1 MMNCNDTYIKRVIGV
16 TRTFSW
22 TITTNG
28 EAQSL
33 EGRDLTLMLV
43 RPRGQMEP
51 MEFTTAG
58 NVVSFTWQ
66 GKAQKELGRYG
77 LILYENYGKPNQL
90 RVDIHKFLELIPWS
104 DRQSGTYA
112 DLTETSTNLG
122 SEEISGETVVVDNLT
137 STNPAFALSANMGR
151 VLNEKIL
158 AHEGMVVIE
167 RSNTIDPAQLYNDI
181 MAGKPVVLLEDGS
194 YYPIIEYAV
203 GTLID
208 SSHVVDYMAF
218 ADHYFDPVDGVDT
231 VNYYKWWRIDGWS
244 AGETA
249 LATTSQIPS
258 AYNSTPQMDGV
269 GAAGSSTDYA
279 RGDHRHPSD
288 TTKQDKLTG
297 YKVMSIDEGHI
308 LFDNGNIT
316 GVYKGWGD
324 DPQHTLHWPQTND
337 YLTTTKGIE
346 NYLDYYNYYKKPQSG
361 IPASDMASAVQTSLG
376 KADAAAPQATT
387 YTKSEV
393 DALVGSGVT
402 VDDALSATSENPV
415 QNKVVTNALNG
426 KQATIDDLSTIRS
439 GAAAGATAYQ
449 KPGTGIPESDMASA
463 VQTSL
468 GKADSAYQKPDTGI
482 PSSDMASAVQ
492 TSLGK
497 ADSAYQ
503 KPSGGIPESDM
514 ASAVQT
520 ILDSVSGKANRSEIP
535 SASDTSPLMDGTA
548 AAGLATAYARGDHR
562 HPSDTAKQDV
572 ISDLSTIRSGAAA
585 GATAVQPATLQS
597 GLAAKQDVL
606 TFDNVPT
613 ANSNNPV
620 KSSGIKTAL
629 DAKQATINT
638 VNVTVDNNTGTPSG
652 SASVSGSTL
661 SISFQNLKG
670 ATGAQ
675 GPQGIQGVQ
684 GPQGPQ
690 GPTGV
695 SGDASSLA
703 IIHGIDKTTS
713 YTATDVCGADAAQT
727 LLNEIEGG
735 FYY

>member
-1 MMNCNDTYIKRVIGV
+1 MDYRLTQTGV
-16 TRTFSW
+16 EVQEILDQAAAT
-22 TITTNG
+22 
-28 EAQSL
+28 
-33 EGRDLTLMLV
+33 
-43 RPRGQMEP
+43 
-51 MEFTTAG
+51 
-58 NVVSFTWQ
+58 
-66 GKAQKELGRYG
+66 YG
-77 LILYENYGKPNQL
+77 L
-90 RVDIHKFLELIPWS
+90 
-104 DRQSGTYA
+104 T
-112 DLTETSTNLG
+112 
-122 SEEISGETVVVDNLT
+122 
-137 STNPAFALSANMGR
+137 
-151 VLNEKIL
+151 
-158 AHEGMVVIE
+158 VIE
-167 RSNTIDPAQLYNDI
+167 RSDTIDAAQLYDDI
-181 MAGKPVVLLEDGS
+181 TAGKLVALLEDGS
-194 YYPIIEYAV
+194 YYPAIEYAV
-203 GTLID
+203 GTLVD
-208 SSHVVDYMAF
+208 GTHVVNYMVF
-218 ADHYFDPVDGVDT
+218 ADHYFDPMDGVDT
-231 VNYYKWWRIDGWS
+231 VSYWKWDRTDGWS

-269 GAAGSSTDYA
+269 GAAGSSADYA

-324 DPQHTLHWPQTND
+324 DPQHVLHWPATND
-337 YLTTTKGIE
+337 YLATTKGIE
-346 NYLDYYNYYKKPQSG
+346 NYLEYYNYYKKPQSG

-402 VDDALSATSENPV
+402 VDDELSTTSENPV

-449 KPGTGIPESDMASA
+449 KP
-463 VQTSL
+463 V
-468 GKADSAYQKPDTGI
+468 TGI

-503 KPSGGIPESDM
+503 KPGTGIPKTDL

-520 ILDSVSGKANRSEIP
+520 SLEKADTALQSFTEADPIF
-535 SASDTSPLMDGTA
+535 SASPAAGITA
-548 AAGLATAYARGDHR
+548 ANISAWN
-562 HPSDTAKQDV
+562 AKQN
-572 ISDLSTIRSGAAA
+572 A
-585 GATAVQPATLQS
+585 
-597 GLAAKQDVL
+597 L
-606 TFDNVPT
+606 TFDDAPT

-620 KSSGIKTAL
+620 KSGGIKTAL
-629 DAKQATINT
+629 DAKQAAIST
-638 VNVTVDNNTGTPSG
+638 VNVTVDNNTGTPAG
-652 SASVSGSTL
+652 SASVSGGTL
-661 SISFQNLKG
+661 SLSFQNLKG

-684 GPQGPQ
+684 GIQGPQ

-703 IIHGIDKTTS
+703 IIHGIDKTTT

>member
-1 MMNCNDTYIKRVIGV
+1 MTCNKKYIKRVIGV

-33 EGRDLTLMLV
+33 EGRDLTLVLIH
-43 RPRGQMEP
+43 PRGQKE
-51 MEFTTAG
+51 ELDFTTAN

-66 GKAQKELGRYG
+66 GDDQKELGPYS
-77 LILYENYGKPNQL
+77 LILYENYGIANQR
-90 RVDIHKFLELIPWS
+90 RVDIHYFLDLIPWS
-104 DRQSGTYA
+104 EKESGSYS
-112 DLTETSTNLG
+112 DLTEESINLG
-122 SEEISGETVVVDNLT
+122 SQEISGETVVVDNLT
-137 STNPAFALSANMGR
+137 STNPSFALSANMGR

-158 AHEGMVVIE
+158 ALLTPTEATG
-167 RSNTIDPAQLYNDI
+167 AQLDTFITEASEGWYLVPLDSGGS
-181 MAGKPVVLLEDGS
+181 MLVQVVMDGPVVYQVALTEPHSGRIMLRHYNTQVPNPAWTEWTDAYVDKLTAADIAFGHVS
-194 YYPIIEYAV
+194 
-203 GTLID
+203 D
-208 SSHVVDYMAF
+208 SGMKITIG
-218 ADHYFDPVDGVDT
+218 GVDHIVSQT
-231 VNYYKWWRIDGWS
+231 SQPLGSSNAFVAPTWEALTI
-244 AGETA
+244 A
-249 LATTSQIPS
+249 LATKQDTLTFDSTPTANSNNPVTSQGIKTYVDS
-258 AYNSTPQMDGV
+258 H
-269 GAAGSSTDYA
+269 SS
-279 RGDHRHPSD
+279 G
-288 TTKQDKLTG
+288 
-297 YKVMSIDEGHI
+297 
-308 LFDNGNIT
+308 F
-316 GVYKGWGD
+316 
-324 DPQHTLHWPQTND
+324 
-337 YLTTTKGIE
+337 
-346 NYLDYYNYYKKPQSG
+346 
-361 IPASDMASAVQTSLG
+361 
-376 KADAAAPQATT
+376 
-387 YTKSEV
+387 
-393 DALVGSGVT
+393 T
-402 VDDALSATSENPV
+402 VDDALSTTSENPV
-415 QNKVVTNALNG
+415 QNKVVTVALNG

-449 KPGTGIPESDMASA
+449 KPSGGIPKTDLANA

-468 GKADSAYQKPDTGI
+468 GKADSAYQKPGTGI

-585 GATAVQPATLQS
+585 GATAYQKPSTGIPKTDLASAVQSSLDKADAAQPAIS
-597 GLAAKQDVL
+597 
-606 TFDNVPT
+606 
-613 ANSNNPV
+613 
-620 KSSGIKTAL
+620 
-629 DAKQATINT
+629 T

-652 SASVSGSTL
+652 SASVSGNTMSF
-661 SISFQNLKG
+661 SFQNLKG

>member
-1 MMNCNDTYIKRVIGV
+1 
-16 TRTFSW
+16 
-22 TITTNG
+22 
-28 EAQSL
+28 
-33 EGRDLTLMLV
+33 MLADSAK
-43 RPRGQMEP
+43 
-51 MEFTTAG
+51 AG
-58 NVVSFTWQ
+58 
-66 GKAQKELGRYG
+66 L
-77 LILYENYGKPNQL
+77 
-90 RVDIHKFLELIPWS
+90 
-104 DRQSGTYA
+104 
-112 DLTETSTNLG
+112 
-122 SEEISGETVVVDNLT
+122 
-137 STNPAFALSANMGR
+137 

-158 AHEGMVVIE
+158 AHEGVVVIE
-167 RSNTIDPAQLYNDI
+167 RSDTIDAAQLYNDI
-181 MAGKPVVLLEDGS
+181 MDGKPVVLLEDGF

-208 SSHVVDYMAF
+208 SSHVVDYMVF

-231 VNYYKWWRIDGWS
+231 VNYYKWWRTDGWS

-288 TTKQDKLTG
+288 TTKQDKLSG

-308 LFDNGNIT
+308 LFDNGDIT

-324 DPQHTLHWPQTND
+324 DPQHVLHWPATND

-361 IPASDMASAVQTSLG
+361 IPASDMASAVQTSLD

-402 VDDALSATSENPV
+402 VDDALSTTSENPV
-415 QNKVVTNALNG
+415 QNKVVTTAING

-449 KPGTGIPESDMASA
+449 KPGTGIP
-463 VQTSL
+463 
-468 GKADSAYQKPDTGI
+468 
-482 PSSDMASAVQ
+482 SSDMASSVQ
-492 TSLGK
+492 TDLGK
-497 ADSAYQ
+497 AATAYQ
-503 KPSGGIPESDM
+503 KPSGGIPASDM
-514 ASAVQT
+514 TTAVQTDLGKAATAYQKPSGGIPKTDLASAVQT
-520 ILDSVSGKANRSEIP
+520 SLEKADTALQSFTETDP
-535 SASDTSPLMDGTA
+535 VFSASPAAGITA
-548 AAGLATAYARGDHR
+548 ANISAWN
-562 HPSDTAKQDV
+562 AKQN
-572 ISDLSTIRSGAAA
+572 A
-585 GATAVQPATLQS
+585 
-597 GLAAKQDVL
+597 L
-606 TFDNVPT
+606 TFDDAPT

-620 KSSGIKTAL
+620 KSGGIKTAL
-629 DAKQATINT
+629 DAKQATIST

-703 IIHGIDKTTS
+703 IIHGIDKTTT

>member
-33 EGRDLTLMLV
+33 EGRDLTLVLIH
-43 RPRGQMEP
+43 PRGQWE
-51 MEFTTAG
+51 ELDFTTAG

-66 GKAQKELGRYG
+66 GKDQKELGRYG
-77 LILYENYGKPNQL
+77 LILYENYGKSNQL

-112 DLTETSTNLG
+112 DLTETNTNLG
-122 SEEISGETVVVDNLT
+122 SEEISGETVVVDNLN
-137 STNPAFALSANMGR
+137 STNPSFALSANMGR
-151 VLNEKIL
+151 VLNETKMPANATL
-158 AHEGMVVIE
+158 ADIPGDSTHRTV
-167 RSNTIDPAQLYNDI
+167 TDAQ
-181 MAGKPVVLLEDGS
+181 MTS
-194 YYPIIEYAV
+194 W
-203 GTLID
+203 
-208 SSHVVDYMAF
+208 SS
-218 ADHYFDPVDGVDT
+218 
-231 VNYYKWWRIDGWS
+231 
-244 AGETA
+244 
-249 LATTSQIPS
+249 
-258 AYNSTPQMDGV
+258 
-269 GAAGSSTDYA
+269 
-279 RGDHRHPSD
+279 
-288 TTKQDKLTG
+288 KQSPLTG

-324 DPQHTLHWPQTND
+324 DPQHVLHWPNTND

-346 NYLDYYNYYKKPQSG
+346 NYLDYYNYYRKPQSG
-361 IPASDMASAVQTSLG
+361 IPASDMASAVQTSLD

-402 VDDALSATSENPV
+402 VDDALSTTSENPV

-449 KPGTGIPESDMASA
+449 KPGAGIPESDMASAVQTSLGKADSAYQKPGSGIPKTDLASA

-492 TSLGK
+492 NSLGK

-503 KPSGGIPESDM
+503 KPGTGIPKTDL

-520 ILDSVSGKANRSEIP
+520 SLEKADTALQSFTETDP
-535 SASDTSPLMDGTA
+535 VFSASPAAGITA
-548 AAGLATAYARGDHR
+548 ANISAWN
-562 HPSDTAKQDV
+562 AKQN
-572 ISDLSTIRSGAAA
+572 A
-585 GATAVQPATLQS
+585 
-597 GLAAKQDVL
+597 L
-606 TFDNVPT
+606 TFDDAPT

-620 KSSGIKTAL
+620 KSGGIKTAL
-629 DAKQATINT
+629 DAKQATIST

-684 GPQGPQ
+684 GIQGPK
-690 GPTGV
+690 GDTGV

-713 YTATDVCGADAAQT
+713 YTTTDVCGADAAQT